1 MNDKNIVTTFQGD
14 EANISSEIEKFLQV
28 AKSDI
33 GKFFVTSP
41 LSELEHANRFNTTPD
56 VIRSLHYNAPTERKL
71 CRNGRD
77 FAEYYYILRESTL
90 ETIELA
96 RKAAPEIIDP
106 HGDLANFRCGNSGEI
121 QL

>member
-1 MNDKNIVTTFQGD
+1 M
-14 EANISSEIEKFLQV
+14 FLQ
-28 AKSDI
+28 KSKSGT

-41 LSELEHANRFNTTPD
+41 LSELEHANRFNTTPN
-56 VIRSLHYNAPTERKL
+56 VIRSLRYNAPKERKL

-77 FAEYYYILRESTL
+77 FAEYYHFLRESTL

-106 HGDLANFRCGNSGEI
+106 HGDVADFR
-121 QL
+121 